1 MTLTRWTPVRNNTR
15 WNPFN
20 YSPLFDVEQ
29 RMQRLMDSFFSNG
42 TLNDDG
48 ILSSFALAVDIAEH
62 NDYYEVTVD
71 IPGVQ
76 KDDIKV
82 TLEDRTLTISGEK
95 KFENEEKKDAYH
107 RIERR
112 YGRFERSFTLPSSTK
127 TEKIDAKYNNGVL
140 TLIVPKKEEAKQ
152 RTIEVKVN

>member
-1 MTLTRWTPVRNNTR
+1 MIPFVRCRTT
-15 WNPFN
+15 
-20 YSPLFDVEQ
+20 YAAFDGF
-29 RMQRLMDSFFSNG
+29 FFSNG

-82 TLEDRTLTISGEK
+82 TPKT
-95 KFENEEKKDAYH
+95 A
-107 RIERR
+107 
-112 YGRFERSFTLPSSTK
+112 RSP
-127 TEKIDAKYNNGVL
+127 
-140 TLIVPKKEEAKQ
+140 
-152 RTIEVKVN
+152 

>member
-1 MTLTRWTPVRNNTR
+1 MTLTRWTPIRNITR
-15 WNPFN
+15 CTPFRD
-20 YSPLFDVEQ
+20 SALFDTEQ
-29 RMQRLMDSFFSNG
+29 RMQRLMDAFLSNG

-48 ILSSFALAVDIAEH
+48 ILSSFAPAVDIAEH
-62 NDYYEVTVD
+62 SDYYEVTVD

-76 KDDIKV
+76 KDDIKII
-82 TLEDRTLTISGEK
+82 LEDRTLTISGEK

-107 RIERR
+107 RIERH
-112 YGRFERSFTLPSSTK
+112 YGRFERSFALPSSTK

-140 TLIVPKKEEAKQ
+140 TLVVPKKEEAKQ